1 MILYS
6 GFKNLPQLKAK
17 YFVNACSQ
25 MWTVGSIRL
34 VGIERKRGSRR
45 RRRNNRYGDRRGRRR
60 RRRRRRKE
68 DNTRQGQAV
77 FKWRWLPLLLL
88 LLVACTEKRFYRL
101 EREPW
106 LQDDR
111 HFFSSRGRASFLFPC
126 YPPPP
131 HTSKSCPLP
140 TLVSSGG
147 ETASR
152 KNRHLC
158 TFSRTS
164 PSFSTHLAGKYGDT
178 R

>member
-126 YPPPP
+126 YPPP
-131 HTSKSCPLP
+131 HFKKLP
-140 TLVSSGG
+140 ATNSGFV
-147 ETASR
+147 R
-152 KNRHLC
+152 R
-158 TFSRTS
+158 
-164 PSFSTHLAGKYGDT
+164 
-178 R
+178 